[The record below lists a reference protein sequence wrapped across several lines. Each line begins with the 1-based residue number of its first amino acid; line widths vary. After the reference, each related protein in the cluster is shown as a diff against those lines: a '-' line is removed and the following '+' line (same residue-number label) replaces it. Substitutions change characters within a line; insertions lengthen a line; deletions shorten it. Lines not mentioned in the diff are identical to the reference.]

1 MQHSLGSITYAS
13 THLWPSNWAMVGGV
27 GLLFPN
33 AFSRNWV
40 AAHIAAAAALNRPL
54 CLSEF
59 GHYRDDSAAS
69 LLTRGSGSSLS
80 YMDAVWTEMED
91 SVANG
96 RAGQGSAL
104 WSYYPDCSRS
114 ATSSDPY
121 AIYTSDSALMAR
133 FKEHIKRMQTGAGK
147 KVC

>member
-69 LLTRGSGSSLS
+69 LLTRGRLAVLMFCLCSHISISGRQRTCPP
-80 YMDAVWTEMED
+80 AP
-91 SVANG
+91 
-96 RAGQGSAL
+96 R
-104 WSYYPDCSRS
+104 CS
-114 ATSSDPY
+114 T
-121 AIYTSDSALMAR
+121 
-133 FKEHIKRMQTGAGK
+133 
-147 KVC
+147 